1 MGLLNKRA
9 LEALIYS
16 GALDSLESQGNR
28 AQLMADMELVVSWA
42 SDRAKDRA
50 SGQGSIFDLAATTS
64 SSGTPLEN
72 APKAPATKE
81 YDLRQK
87 LRLEKEIVGFYLS
100 DHPLKPLRNPAR
112 LLAPVSLADL
122 DQLPD
127 KHKVSAI
134 VMVSVLKIVTT
145 RKGDPMGVLI
155 VEDLSGS
162 CEAVVF
168 PKTYAHLHQH
178 LSEDTRLL
186 LWATVDRRD
195 EQVQLIIDDCS
206 VVEDIN
212 LVLVTLEAR
221 QAGDLAYQTKL
232 RTCLQSQSSQ
242 ERVPAK
248 SPVVIE
254 LCHRN
259 ARRYV
264 RVGHQFRVCDVDATV
279 KALNQAHFE
288 ARRESLMEAALA

>member
-9 LEALIYS
+9 LEALIHS
-16 GALDSLESQGNR
+16 GALDGLEPQGNR

-50 SGQGSIFDLAATTS
+50 SGQGSIFDLAATS
-64 SSGTPLEN
+64 SSITHLER
-72 APKAPATKE
+72 APKAPATRE

-100 DHPLKPLRNPAR
+100 DHPLKPLLKPAR
-112 LLAPVSLADL
+112 LLAPVSLAEL

-127 KHKVSAI
+127 KRKVSAI
-134 VMVSVLKIVTT
+134 VMLSALKIVTT
-145 RKGDPMGVLI
+145 RKGDPMGVLT

-168 PKTYAHLHQH
+168 PKTYAQLSQH
-178 LSEDTRLL
+178 LNQDTRLL

-206 VVEDIN
+206 VVEDLN
-212 LVLVTLEAR
+212 LVLVKLEAR
-221 QAGDLAYQTKL
+221 LAGDLAYQTKL
-232 RTCLQSQSSQ
+232 RTCLQGQSGQ

-248 SPVVIE
+248 SPVVLE
-254 LCHRN
+254 LRDQSDQ
-259 ARRYV
+259 RYV
-264 RVGHQFRVCDVDATV
+264 RVGHQFRVCDPDATV
-279 KALNQAHFE
+279 KALNQAQFE
-288 ARRESLMEAALA
+288 ARRESLMKVLT

>member
-1 MGLLNKRA
+1 
-9 LEALIYS
+9 
-16 GALDSLESQGNR
+16 
-28 AQLMADMELVVSWA
+28 ELVVSWA

-50 SGQGSIFDLAATTS
+50 SGQTSIFDLASTTS
-64 SSGTPLEN
+64 SSSAPLEN
-72 APKAPATKE
+72 APKAAATHE

-112 LLAPVSLADL
+112 LLAPVSLADV

-127 KHKVSAI
+127 KRKVSAI
-134 VMVSVLKIVTT
+134 VMVSVLKVVTT
-145 RKGDPMGVLI
+145 RKGDPMGVLT

-168 PKTYAHLHQH
+168 PKTYAQLHEY

-206 VVEDIN
+206 VVEDLN

-221 QAGDLAYQTKL
+221 QAGDLAYQAKL
-232 RTCLQSQSSQ
+232 RTCLQSQGSH
-242 ERVPAK
+242 ERVPAR

-254 LCHRN
+254 LRHQN

-264 RVGHQFRVCDVDATV
+264 RVGHQFRVCDPDATV
-279 KALNQAHFE
+279 KALNQAQFE
-288 ARRESLMEAALA
+288 ARREPLMQSLA